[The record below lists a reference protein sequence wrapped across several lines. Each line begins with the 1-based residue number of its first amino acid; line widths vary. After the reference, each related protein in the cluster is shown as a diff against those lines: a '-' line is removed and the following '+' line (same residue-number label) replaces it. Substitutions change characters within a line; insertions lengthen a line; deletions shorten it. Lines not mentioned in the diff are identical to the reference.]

1 VTDPALARWIVE
13 VPAARAEE
21 AIAALLVAF
30 PDGIE
35 EVARGAMTGFAGYL
49 PAGAGPPALPAW
61 MAATAQDVP
70 AGWRDAWRAFHR
82 PVQIGD
88 VWVRPPWI
96 EEPRDA
102 VVLEPGNAFGTGA
115 HGSTRGAGALLL
127 REPPG
132 ALLDLGCGSGLLSLL
147 AARAGHAPILAMDID
162 PAAIGAT
169 RANAVANAVG
179 DAIEVR
185 EGNAVEDT
193 LPAADLVV
201 MNIERRTVE
210 LLLRRD
216 DLPDAVI
223 ASGLRVE
230 DPLDHAGWAIED
242 EVVIDGWRSLRLRAL
257 SSPA

>member
-1 VTDPALARWIVE
+1 MTEPALARWIVE
-13 VPAARAEE
+13 VPAVRAEE

-35 EVARGAMTGFAGYL
+35 EVTRGATTAFAGYRPADAGRPDLPDWL
-49 PAGAGPPALPAW
+49 PAS
-61 MAATAQDVP
+61 AQEVP

-115 HGSTRGAGALLL
+115 HGTTRGAGALLL

-147 AARAGHAPILAMDID
+147 AARAGHMPILAMDID
-162 PAAIGAT
+162 PAALAAT
-169 RANAVANAVG
+169 RANAVANGVG
-179 DAIEVR
+179 AAIEVR
-185 EGNAVEDT
+185 EGNAVEEP
-193 LPAADLVV
+193 LPAADLAV
-201 MNIERRTVE
+201 MNIERRIVE
-210 LLLRRD
+210 FLLRRD
-216 DLPDAVI
+216 DLPGTVI

-230 DPLDHAGWAIED
+230 DPLDHAGWAIDD
-242 EVVIDGWRSLRLRAL
+242 EIVIDGWRSLRLRAL